1 MTNKDT
7 NVLGN
12 IQNVLEELFTEFLSS
27 PEFKEVAKP
36 HVHDYVMS
44 DLNQKVLRNF
54 ANREEPLTQ
63 EELALVAHIMDRDNE
78 PTDAGDNGDAEWT
91 DDMVKEY
98 ADNLRNFLYQYKQSA
113 TQVDPSINPDEYHR
127 GPMAQDIEKVAPDC
141 VKETS
146 QGVKVVDGNRLALVN
161 AGVIGDLARRLIEL
175 EDSVYGNNVK

>member
-1 MTNKDT
+1 MTDKDT
-7 NVLGN
+7 NVLGS
-12 IQNVLEELFTEFLSS
+12 IQNVLGELFIEFLGS

-44 DLNQKVLRNF
+44 DLNQKVLHNF
-54 ANREEPLTQ
+54 ANREDPLTQ
-63 EELALVAHIMDRDNE
+63 EELALVAHIMDRGKESAD
-78 PTDAGDNGDAEWT
+78 TGDDEWT

-113 TQVDPSINPDEYHR
+113 TEVDPSINPDEYHR
-127 GPMAQDIEKVAPDC
+127 GPMAQDIEKVVPDC
-141 VKETS
+141 VKETA

-175 EDSVYGNNVK
+175 EDSVYGNNIK